1 MDEMFIEKLRR
12 MEDEANKINAFLADD
27 HQSDP
32 DSISRRLTQISG
44 YNART
49 GEMLAEAEY
58 ILSIWKGEVL
68 GDLLA
73 EDPKMPANTQKTL
86 VEARCAYGI
95 KVCRLMER
103 TNRSTVHSGE
113 VGITQL
119 SYAKEEMSLSRKG
132 Y

>member
-1 MDEMFIEKLRR
+1 MDDMFIEKLRR

-58 ILSIWKGEVL
+58 ILSIWKGEAL
-68 GDLLA
+68 NNLLA

-95 KVCRLMER
+95 KVCRLLER
-103 TNRSTVHSGE
+103 TNRSTVHSGD

>member
-1 MDEMFIEKLRR
+1 MDDMFIEKLRR

-58 ILSIWKGEVL
+58 ILSDTG
-68 GDLLA
+68 
-73 EDPKMPANTQKTL
+73 
-86 VEARCAYGI
+86 
-95 KVCRLMER
+95 
-103 TNRSTVHSGE
+103 
-113 VGITQL
+113 
-119 SYAKEEMSLSRKG
+119 
-132 Y
+132 

>member
-1 MDEMFIEKLRR
+1 MDEMYIEKLRR
-12 MEDEANKINAFLADD
+12 MEDEANQINAFLADD
-27 HQSDP
+27 HKSDP
-32 DSISRRLTQISG
+32 DSISQRLSLISG
-44 YNART
+44 FNART

-68 GDLLA
+68 EQLLL

-86 VEARCAYGI
+86 VEAKCAYGI
-95 KVCRLMER
+95 KVCRLLER

>member
-1 MDEMFIEKLRR
+1 MDPMYIERLRG
-12 MEDEANKINAFLADD
+12 MEDEANRINAFLADD

-32 DSISRRLTQISG
+32 DAISQRLSLISG

-68 GDLLA
+68 EQLL
-73 EDPKMPANTQKTL
+73 ELDPKMPANTQKTL
-86 VEARCAYGI
+86 VEAKCAYGI
-95 KVCRLMER
+95 KVCRLLER